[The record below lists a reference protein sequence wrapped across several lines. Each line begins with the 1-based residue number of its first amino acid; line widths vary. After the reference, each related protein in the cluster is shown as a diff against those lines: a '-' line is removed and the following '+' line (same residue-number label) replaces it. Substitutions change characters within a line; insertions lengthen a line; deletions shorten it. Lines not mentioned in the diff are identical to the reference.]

1 MPGTAIFIAERCR
14 TWKSWLSLPPQVM
27 HADAEYAADPPMA
40 LVAPDCLSR
49 LDEWVHRTVE
59 FVHVLHRPGASVD
72 TKIFGE
78 VVIRYI
84 YLFSERFL
92 GLVAQIP
99 YLEHFL
105 KLRAFSTSER
115 MFGTDRAILAL
126 FPESLGPSV
135 PCAAFQCAHQH
146 VCIAHATGIDF
157 GGIPAVAGMFR

>member
-1 MPGTAIFIAERCR
+1 MNGSTGQWNSFMCCIDQGHLLIQ
-14 TWKSWLSLPPQVM
+14 K
-27 HADAEYAADPPMA
+27 
-40 LVAPDCLSR
+40 
-49 LDEWVHRTVE
+49 
-59 FVHVLHRPGASVD
+59 
-72 TKIFGE
+72 FGE

-146 VCIAHATGIDF
+146 VCIVHATGIDF